1 MITPDELASTDIL
14 KSFTVKE
21 LLDAIRERALQENI
35 VINASSLCLM
45 ASEKAQWGVKHQLH
59 KCYSGVDIGS
69 DNYYVDPQ
77 EYVGESDLDDLV
89 QRANEFGIGLI
100 NVY

>member
-1 MITPDELASTDIL
+1 MKQKRTHL
-14 KSFTVKE
+14 KNLPFEEFTVRE
-21 LLDAIRERALQENI
+21 LLDEIRKRAMQENI
-35 VINASSLCLM
+35 ITSASSLCLM
-45 ASEKAQWGVKHQLH
+45 TLESAHSEVKHKLH
-59 KCYSGVDIGS
+59 NCNGVDIGN
-69 DNYYVDPQ
+69 DNYYIDPQ